1 MSQINLDYKGKKY
14 VLEYTRETV
23 KTIEKLG
30 FSFDKYSENPM
41 TQIPIVFNGAFLKNH
56 KFMKNDEIQEIYDS
70 LKDKQKLMEGLL
82 SMISDC
88 YTSLMDDSNN
98 EGNATWEIV

>member
-23 KTIEKLG
+23 KIIEKLG
-30 FSFDKYSENPM
+30 FSFEKYSENMM

-56 KFMKNDEIQEIYDS
+56 KFMKNEEIQEIYDNI
-70 LKDKQKLMEGLL
+70 KDKKGLL
-82 SMISDC
+82 EALISMISDC
-88 YTSLMDDSNN
+88 YTSLLDENN
-98 EGNATWEIV
+98 EGNATWEMA